1 VSAAATAGVR
11 RVLLIDLS
19 STAQP
24 LIASCVLRTWPSAQI
39 DVCSSA
45 GQQPEVDVTRYDFV
59 LMEDR
64 AGAKENGGL
73 GHLAAIRRQGGDAP
87 PVILLT
93 EDDTA
98 QTASRASEL
107 GVDCWMHTDE
117 VSPRRFRECVA
128 QVRLKRTGRSAAADS
143 NSEIWRQ
150 GQQSSGLPQPGP
162 MPQGLGIGTS
172 SGASASG
179 NRQPAAPKGN
189 NVPGYHIRGELAEG
203 GMTRILLADRLEDG
217 QRVALKIMLVGQ
229 ETDGDLL
236 RRFMR
241 EYSLIAKL
249 SHPNVIR
256 IHERGFATDFAYIAM
271 DYYPRGDLRQRI
283 RGPISPRTALDYL
296 FQIADGLGAAHSQG
310 IVHRDIK
317 PGNILFRDDATL
329 AVTDFGIAK
338 DLVSDQRLTQDKLL
352 LGTAHYMSPEQI
364 NGDEVDLQ
372 SDLYSVGAVLYQML
386 TGAPPYRAETPWD
399 VMQAH
404 LSAPVPRLPETLA
417 PCQPLIDG
425 LLAKHP
431 DDRFLTTQ
439 ELKEGIDWVLRKAS

>member
-1 VSAAATAGVR
+1 MSAAAATGVQ

-19 STAQP
+19 STAHS

-45 GQQPEVDVTRYDFV
+45 GQQPDVDVTRYDFV

-64 AGAKENGGL
+64 AGPEEGGRL
-73 GHLAAIRRQGGDAP
+73 GYLSAIQRQGADAP
-87 PVILLT
+87 SVILLT

-98 QTASRASEL
+98 QTAMRVSAL
-107 GVDCWMHTDE
+107 GVDSWMKTDE
-117 VSPRRFRECVA
+117 VSPRRFRQCVA
-128 QVRLKRTGRSAAADS
+128 QIRLKQTAGSTGSGPDTALG
-143 NSEIWRQ
+143 RQ
-150 GQQSSGLPQPGP
+150 AQQPAELPQPGP
-162 MPQGLGIGTS
+162 TPQGREIQRS
-172 SGASASG
+172 SGASASE
-179 NRQPAAPKGN
+179 NRLAVGLKTN
-189 NVPGYHIRGELAEG
+189 SLPGYRIRGELAEG
-203 GMTRILLADRLEDG
+203 GMTRILLAERLEDG
-217 QRVALKIMLVGQ
+217 QEVALKIMPVEQ

-256 IHERGFATDFAYIAM
+256 IHERGFAADFAYIAM

-283 RGPISPRTALDYL
+283 RGPISPRTALDYV
-296 FQIADGLGAAHSQG
+296 FQIADGVGAAHSQG

-338 DLVSDQRLTQDKLL
+338 DLVSNQRLTQEKVL
-352 LGTAHYMSPEQI
+352 LGTVHYMSPEQI
-364 NGDEVDLQ
+364 NSTEVGVQ
-372 SDLYSVGAVLYQML
+372 SDLYSLGAVLYHML

-399 VMQAH
+399 LMQEH
-404 LSAPVPRLPETLA
+404 LSAPVPRLPEALA
-417 PCQPLIDG
+417 ACQPLIDG
-425 LLAKHP
+425 LLAKQAE
-431 DDRFLTTQ
+431 DRFLTTQ